1 MSCPATELTVLPGI
15 TTLLRMPL
23 TSEDL
28 NAVTSWQVKR
38 GHLELERLTFKG
50 ISFGATERLFLLF
63 GPSYVDVMLRLPKV
77 RTPRT
82 IVIVERPEP
91 LTWMSTCESTLAESY
106 LQTQPTE
113 AELREI
119 GGRLLGLLRKP
130 EPSRVSRLISESG

>member
-1 MSCPATELTVLPGI
+1 MSCPATELTRLPGI

-23 TSEDL
+23 SSQDL
-28 NAVTSWQVKR
+28 IAVTSWQVKKSHR
-38 GHLELERLTFKG
+38 ELERLTFKG
-50 ISFGATERLFLLF
+50 TSFGQTQRLFLLF
-63 GPSYVDVMLRLPKV
+63 GPSYVDVMLRFPKDH
-77 RTPRT
+77 TPRT

-91 LTWMSTCESTLAESY
+91 LMYMQTCESTLAESY

-130 EPSRVSRLISESG
+130 ETSRISRLISESG